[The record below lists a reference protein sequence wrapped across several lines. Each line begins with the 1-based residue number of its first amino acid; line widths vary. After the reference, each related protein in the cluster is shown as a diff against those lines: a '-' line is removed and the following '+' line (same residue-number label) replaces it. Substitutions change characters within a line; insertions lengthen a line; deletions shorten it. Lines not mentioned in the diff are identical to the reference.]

1 MIDFPASPTVGQNFA
16 APNGV
21 TYQWNGTVWVSVS
34 AGGSSGASITVSD
47 TPPASPTAGALWWNS
62 VLGTMFIYY
71 NDGNST
77 QWVPAAPSATLPTPI
92 SAGDVLV
99 YCSTGMAINTGT
111 NVPVVSTP
119 SIGLAGQKWEIETCL
134 LMGTNQANT
143 TICGVDIFDGTTS
156 LAGGGGVVGWNQANW
171 WIPQFAKAQK
181 VLTGPTI
188 FTARA
193 TGNASGCLVTGNGY
207 GGPAGTASW
216 ISARRLY

>member
-77 QWVPAAPSATLPTPI
+77 QWVPAAPSAASAFPGATGGQTFLAADVALNATGTVFSILNTGSIGAAGQVFDIDI
-92 SAGDVLV
+92 SAACVDTTAVALFNIGIHD
-99 YCSTGMAINTGT
+99 GT
-111 NVPVVSTP
+111 NYLVAT
-119 SIGLAGQKWEIETCL
+119 GA
-134 LMGTNQANT
+134 
-143 TICGVDIFDGTTS
+143 TS
-156 LAGGGGVVGWNQANW
+156 GGVNFRLQVTLSVRVTLTAATTFTLRAQDASTVSGVVATSAGSPFGVTN
-171 WIPQFAKAQK
+171 KATYIK
-181 VLTGPTI
+181 WTRV
-188 FTARA
+188 A
-193 TGNASGCLVTGNGY
+193 
-207 GGPAGTASW
+207 
-216 ISARRLY
+216 